1 MNDIMAALGISQLKR
16 INLMLQK
23 RNKIATIYKK
33 ELKNRPIEF
42 QEIDKNF
49 YSSYHLFIIKLTKNN
64 KNIHRK
70 LFIFLRKNKIFVNLH
85 YLPVHLHPFYRK
97 MGFKKGNFPASEN
110 YSESAISIP
119 IFPDLKLQ
127 NQKKV
132 ISLLKKFFK

>member
-1 MNDIMAALGISQLKR
+1 MLPRYLILQISLSFFQTVSFLNQHSGNGGN
-16 INLMLQK
+16 NLL
-23 RNKIATIYKK
+23 
-33 ELKNRPIEF
+33 
-42 QEIDKNF
+42 
-49 YSSYHLFIIKLTKNN
+49 YHLFIIKLTKNN

-70 LFIFLRKNKIFVNLH
+70 LFIFLRKNKIFLNLH